1 MLPAERLNGV
11 TRCGSISRRSD
22 DRRLRLRG
30 QERHRCQER
39 LSTDRSLSIEVSV
52 VIFGEVMNPAL
63 KQSDNAMSGVRRDID
78 LSRCLQT
85 LGRLFPHP
93 SCRLAALDHRQLNFL
108 SFFEANFFEGFE
120 NPVFKECVD

>member
-1 MLPAERLNGV
+1 MIVVFVCKGKKG
-11 TRCGSISRRSD
+11 TG
-22 DRRLRLRG
+22 
-30 QERHRCQER
+30 
-39 LSTDRSLSIEVSV
+39 DRSLSIEVSV

-63 KQSDNAMSGVRRDID
+63 KQSDDAMSGMRRDID
-78 LSRCLQT
+78 LSRCLPT
-85 LGRLFPHP
+85 LSRLFPHP